1 MHLKDAPRC
10 VDVPSFKESFQLDYG
25 DGGGFGP
32 FAPNSCLKPVVF
44 FGFITWRRSWLF
56 HSTAT
61 EAGVVQLCRV
71 GILMR
76 EERRGVG
83 GGRIFS
89 LPT

>member
-32 FAPNSCLKPVVF
+32 FAPNPCLKPVVF
-44 FGFITWRRSWLF
+44 FGFITWWRSWLF

-61 EAGVVQLCRV
+61 EAGVGQLCRAGV
-71 GILMR
+71 KPSVFSN
-76 EERRGVG
+76 GVG
-83 GGRIFS
+83 F
-89 LPT
+89 L